1 MPMKRAVPDDAT
13 QLVEMMSEFYA
24 EGGYPLNRR
33 RAAEAFAALLADDR
47 WGGVWLIQAE
57 GRDVG
62 YVVLT
67 FYYSMEYGGLIAM
80 VDDLFVRP
88 AYRGAGLGTSA
99 LTEARAICVEHGLRA
114 MNVETGPD
122 NGPALALYQKCGF
135 QEVDRRLL
143 ALKLADPT
151 HAE

>member
-1 MPMKRAVPDDAT
+1 MKRAVPADAA

-24 EGGYPLNRR
+24 EGGYPLNLR
-33 RAAEAFAALLADDR
+33 RAAEAFAALLVDDR
-47 WGGVWLIQAE
+47 WGGVWFIQSD
-57 GRDVG
+57 GREVG
-62 YVVLT
+62 YLVLT

-88 AYRGAGLGTSA
+88 AYRGKGLGTAA
-99 LTEARAICVEHGLRA
+99 LTEARALCVERGLRA

-122 NGPALALYQKCGF
+122 NGPALALYRKCGF
-135 QEVDRRLL
+135 KDVDRRLL
-143 ALKLADPT
+143 VLRLADPT

>member
-1 MPMKRAVPDDAT
+1 MKRAVPDDVA

-24 EGGYPLNRR
+24 EGGYPLNPR

-47 WGGVWLIQAE
+47 WGGVWFIRSD
-57 GRDVG
+57 GREVG
-62 YVVLT
+62 YLVLT

-88 AYRGAGLGTSA
+88 AFRGSGFGTAA
-99 LTEARAICVEHGLRA
+99 LTEARALCVERGLRA

-122 NGPALALYQKCGF
+122 NGPALALYRKCGF
-135 QEVDRRLL
+135 KDVDRRLL
-143 ALKLADPT
+143 VLQLADPT
-151 HAE
+151 HVE